1 MHSSL
6 VMDEMKHA
14 DSYSSER
21 RKGSRTLMCAVDGSV
36 GSESAFHAMMLM
48 RRKLDH
54 VCIFHT
60 YSTSKENSSSC
71 PSQFRNDEI
80 REHYLHELTSTYQLP
95 TTKFSF
101 VWEDRRGRTV
111 NEVIGD
117 MLKGYKGIRNPMS
130 PTQQPPDIFLC
141 GFAGR
146 RRSFSFSSTDE
157 DDIPTGPGKTADFAV
172 RNFFIPT
179 IVVKYT
185 PVFES
190 HQRCIVVAVDGTPA
204 SYKGYELSLSL
215 LTPKDKII
223 CVTVDTHNGSDIDA
237 RPLEK
242 SVHEIR
248 SLYEEEMSH
257 GHVRDCSF
265 EVITCEGSKNVAE
278 SICEFAVHHASDY
291 LCIAPRAEASLSS
304 VTEYVIVHSHCS
316 VILAKG

>member
-1 MHSSL
+1 MHSSI
-6 VMDEMKHA
+6 VMDEKKHA

-21 RKGSRTLMCAVDGSV
+21 RKGSRTLMCAVDGSI

-60 YSTSKENSSSC
+60 YSTAKEKNSSC

-80 REHYLHELTSTYQLP
+80 REHYLHELTTTYNLP

-101 VWEDRRGRTV
+101 LWEDRRGRTV

-146 RRSFSFSSTDE
+146 RRSFGSSDE
-157 DDIPTGPGKTADFAV
+157 DDLSLGLGKTADFAV

-185 PVFES
+185 PVFEDS
-190 HQRCIVVAVDGTPA
+190 KRCIVVAVDGTA
-204 SYKGYELSLSL
+204 AAFKGLELSASL
-215 LTPKDKII
+215 LTPNDKII
-223 CVTVDTHNGSDIDA
+223 CVTVNTTSSPDPDA
-237 RPLEK
+237 RPLDK
-242 SVHEIR
+242 SIDEIR
-248 SLYEEEMSH
+248 SMCEEELQQC
-257 GHVRDCSF
+257 HVRDCTF
-265 EVITCEGSKNVAE
+265 EIITCEESKNVAE
-278 SICEFAVHHASDY
+278 SICEFAVFHGSDF
-291 LCIAPRAEASLSS
+291 LCIAPRAEASFSS
-304 VTEYVIVHSHCS
+304 VTEYIIIHSHCS
-316 VILAKG
+316 VILAKN